1 MRSNLLRSCLFSAT
15 DAASRFDL
23 ATSRPF
29 WVRGAGWGWP
39 RFKFVAAGT
48 QYVELKFMW
57 QFFVFPNKSVSVFK
71 PHVALV
77 VMYEIIVLFSNFMNH
92 NKNNKWVISRHL
104 KMPLNLLIVRF
115 LNSL

>member
-39 RFKFVAAGT
+39 RFKFVAVGT

-57 QFFVFPNKSVSVFK
+57 QFCVFPSKSVSVFK
-71 PHVALV
+71 PHVV
-77 VMYEIIVLFSNFMNH
+77 C
-92 NKNNKWVISRHL
+92 ISCD
-104 KMPLNLLIVRF
+104 V
-115 LNSL
+115 

>member
-48 QYVELKFMW
+48 QYVELKFRW
-57 QFFVFPNKSVSVFK
+57 RFCVFPSKCLSLSTECCISCDVSN
-71 PHVALV
+71 
-77 VMYEIIVLFSNFMNH
+77 NFMNH
-92 NKNNKWVISRHL
+92 NKNKWVIKRHL
-104 KMPLNLLIVRF
+104 EMPINLLIVRF
-115 LNSL
+115 LNNL